1 MSGWPDIEHLQE
13 LVVQLPPED
22 AELINRLERTR
33 LTLEFM
39 LAGVRRPTTHE
50 EGEPRRAR
58 ATSLIRH
65 AKLWRHLWRRKCGF
79 ELSDGRSRSCD
90 PHAPN
95 VGPGLPSGVH
105 DR

>member
-39 LAGVRRPTTHE
+39 LAGVRRPTT
-50 EGEPRRAR
+50 
-58 ATSLIRH
+58 
-65 AKLWRHLWRRKCGF
+65 
-79 ELSDGRSRSCD
+79 RSHTAASND
-90 PHAPN
+90 
-95 VGPGLPSGVH
+95 SGGW
-105 DR
+105 